1 MYICEIVVYIC
12 EIVDETD
19 SKNVLAAI
27 AEEEEDD
34 DKDPFEFLLK
44 IPCFGKPIYDQLE
57 KLTGDA

>member
-1 MYICEIVVYIC
+1 VYIC

-27 AEEEEDD
+27 LEEEEDD